1 MKKKQLILLFIAL
14 SFALGMTTQRAHAAN
29 ANDNEVH
36 ITLLE
41 TSDVHGSFF
50 PFDFITGKPRAGS
63 IARLSTYVDSLR
75 ATLGDGLVLLD
86 NGDILQGQ
94 PISYYYNYVDTAQH
108 NIAAQVV
115 NYLSYD
121 AQTVGNHDIEPGHAV
136 YDKWM
141 HEVKCPVLGANIVNT
156 ATGTPYVKPYT
167 ILYRKGVKIAIL
179 GMLTPAIPNW
189 LAPRIYSGLRF
200 DDIVESSRY
209 WVNYI
214 IQNENPALIVGL
226 FHCGLEGGIATASYC
241 ENEAQA
247 VARQVDGIDIIFF
260 GHDHMKHNS
269 MENGVLLLNSANN
282 AMQVARADVTLH
294 RDGYGDWV
302 LDKKQGALV
311 DYSSIKPDS
320 QYMAHFKPQLD
331 SVKAWVDQPI
341 GTLESDLTSEDCFF
355 GNSAFTDLILNLQ
368 LKLTGADVAF
378 NAPLSAHAVLHKG
391 IITVGDMFNLYRFEN
406 QLYVMKLTGDEIRRH
421 LEMSYDLWV
430 NTMTGPG
437 DHLFNLS
444 QGTAGGNKGLWFA
457 HPTYNFDS
465 AAGIDYVVDVTK
477 PNGSKVKILRMSN
490 GEPFDLHKTYK
501 VALNS
506 YRANGGGQ
514 LLTNG
519 AGIAKDELE
528 SRVVYKSARD
538 QRYYLMQ
545 EIKKEGTIA
554 PKPNNNWHF
563 VPEQWVKP
571 AAERDRALLFGK

>member
-1 MKKKQLILLFIAL
+1 MKKKQLILPFMAMCIAL
-14 SFALGMTTQRAHAAN
+14 VMTAQHAQG
-29 ANDNEVH
+29 ANDNNGEVR

-41 TSDVHGSFF
+41 TSDVHGCFF
-50 PFDFITGKPRAGS
+50 PYDFITGKPRAGS

-94 PISYYYNYVDTAQH
+94 PISYYYNYVDTTQQ

-115 NYLSYD
+115 NYLGYD
-121 AQTVGNHDIEPGHAV
+121 AQAVGNHDVEPGHAV

-141 HEVKCPVLGANIVNT
+141 GEVKCPVLGANIVNT
-156 ATGTPYVKPYT
+156 ATGSPYVKPYT
-167 ILYRKGVKIAIL
+167 ILHKKGVKIAVL

-189 LAPRIYSGLRF
+189 LAPRIYSGLRI
-200 DDIVESSRY
+200 DDIVESCKY
-209 WVNYI
+209 WVKYI
-214 IQNENPALIVGL
+214 HDNENPDLVVGL
-226 FHCGLEGGIATASYC
+226 FHSGLEGGIVTSSYC
-241 ENEAQA
+241 ENEALA
-247 VARQVDGIDIIFF
+247 VARQVEGIDIIFF
-260 GHDHMKHNS
+260 GHDHVKHNS
-269 MENGVLLLNSANN
+269 VENGVLLLNSANN

-294 RDGYGDWV
+294 REGDCSWR
-302 LDKKQGALV
+302 LDMKKGSLV
-311 DYSSIKPDS
+311 DYTTIKPDS
-320 QYMAHFKPQLD
+320 QYMSHFKPQLD
-331 SVKAWVDQPI
+331 SVKSWVNQPI
-341 GTLESDLTSEDCFF
+341 GTLESDLSSEDCFF

-391 IITVGDMFNLYRFEN
+391 TITVGDMFNLYRFEN
-406 QLYVMKLTGDEIRRH
+406 QLYVMKLTGEEIRKH

-430 NTMTGPG
+430 NTMTSPS

-444 QGTAGGNKGLWFA
+444 ASNGNKGLWFA
-457 HPTYNFDS
+457 NPTYNFDS
-465 AAGIDYVVDVTK
+465 AAGIDYVVDVSK

-490 GEPFDLHKTYK
+490 GKPFDLHKTYK

-514 LLTNG
+514 LLTKG

-528 SRVVYKSARD
+528 SRVIYKSARD
-538 QRYYLMQ
+538 QRFYLMQ
-545 EIKKEGTIA
+545 EIKREGTIA
-554 PKPNNNWHF
+554 PKPNNNWRF

-571 AAERDRALLFGK
+571 AAQRDRAILFGK